1 MTYRILDRIPTSP
14 RPFRLISRN
23 RIRIVG
29 LGLVVDPLNFKPVVD
44 PWLGLVFDLQQGL
57 ADFEGHTQGRG
68 EVFRGEHGEDA
79 VHGERFVVR
88 IQFEPDDG
96 GRGRGARATARR
108 RVVRG

>member
-23 RIRIVG
+23 RILIVG
-29 LGLVVDPLNFKPVVD
+29 LDLVVDPLNFNSIVD

-57 ADFEGHTQGRG
+57 ANFKGHTQGRG

-79 VHGERFVVR
+79 VYGEGLVVR
-88 IQFEPDDG
+88 I
-96 GRGRGARATARR
+96 
-108 RVVRG
+108 